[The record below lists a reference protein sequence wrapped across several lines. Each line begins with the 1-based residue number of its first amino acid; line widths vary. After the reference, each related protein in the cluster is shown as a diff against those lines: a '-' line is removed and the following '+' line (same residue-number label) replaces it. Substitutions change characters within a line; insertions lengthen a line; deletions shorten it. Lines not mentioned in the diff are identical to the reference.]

1 MAGIS
6 ATSVSKTHAASTAD
20 ATTSGFVSN
29 EQVTLATSPAGA
41 GYAWTIAIPS
51 ASSPAQSAIDDPTA
65 ASPKFLPDV
74 PGLYLLQCV
83 VDSATTYILRIA
95 VVAAAVAR
103 QGEAINFLPMANS
116 QVPTPLVGIT
126 VFNSSDLPGMA
137 KKDTAGTVT
146 AL

>member
-6 ATSVSKTHAASTAD
+6 AFSVSGSHAAGTAD
-20 ATTSGFVSN
+20 DTTSGFVVN
-29 EQVTLATSPAGA
+29 EQVTLATSPTGS
-41 GYAWTIAIPS
+41 GYAWTLAIPS
-51 ASSPAQSAIDDPTA
+51 ASSPAQSALDDDTA
-65 ASPKFLPDV
+65 ASPKFTPDV

-103 QGEAINFLPMANS
+103 QFEGINCAPIADA
-116 QVPTPLVGIT
+116 QIPTPLVGVTIY
-126 VFNSSDLPGMA
+126 FSSDLPGMA
-137 KKDTAGTVT
+137 KKDTAGNVT